1 MHRSDRDFVQYFC
14 VFGCNKEV
22 WFASALLCSK
32 AVWNCVLGCCFV
44 FSLCECRF
52 FMWFLIVFIQILHR
66 GSINVVFGLSAKF
79 AVQSIGQIVI
89 SCNIS
94 LFSDLT

>member
-1 MHRSDRDFVQYFC
+1 
-14 VFGCNKEV
+14 
-22 WFASALLCSK
+22 
-32 AVWNCVLGCCFV
+32 
-44 FSLCECRF
+44 
-52 FMWFLIVFIQILHR
+52 MWFLIVFIQILHR

>member
-1 MHRSDRDFVQYFC
+1 MFSDVIKKFGLLALFC
-14 VFGCNKEV
+14 VQRLSGTVFWDV
-22 WFASALLCSK
+22 VLCFH
-32 AVWNCVLGCCFV
+32 CVNV
-44 FSLCECRF
+44 VSF

-66 GSINVVFGLSAKF
+66 GSINVVFGLNAKF